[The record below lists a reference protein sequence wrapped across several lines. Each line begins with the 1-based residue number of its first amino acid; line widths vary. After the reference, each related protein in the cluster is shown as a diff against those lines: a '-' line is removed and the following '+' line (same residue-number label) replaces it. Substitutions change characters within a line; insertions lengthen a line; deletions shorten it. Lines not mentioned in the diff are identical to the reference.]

1 MEIIHNINT
10 DFLDDW
16 LLQQGCI
23 FDTNPWCEELSVLQ
37 HWEEDPLKFFFDMFV
52 LIYIYL
58 ANLFSALK
66 G

>member
-1 MEIIHNINT
+1 M
-10 DFLDDW
+10 
-16 LLQQGCI
+16 
-23 FDTNPWCEELSVLQ
+23 FDSNSWCEELSVLQ
-37 HWEEDPLKFFFDMFV
+37 HWEENPLKFFFDMFV